1 MSKKE
6 ISLSLNKETLNRSR
20 KFKLKNSLIDLII
33 KKIKYTKK
41 VIIQFFID
49 YTNLYIRKAHLI
61 NQIIQRR
68 KENVTFIQECFRQYL
83 LRKSL
88 VSFAKRHTKYY
99 SVYPSRT
106 DFNKISIKLYT
117 NLKDPSQFVELPVRF
132 CNKRNCF
139 IFDIPKAK
147 FPSKKKFM
155 CFTFVLDDSTIVDSK
170 YNCIFFGGRYVNQI
184 DFNSIEKK
192 EIKQQKLFKSY
203 MHLYKKILF
212 KKENDSKINNI
223 PKESKIIDISN
234 SNKDEILKSPL
245 TLKNNGNNN
254 INNLSLSCSEKLSND
269 GKYFR
274 SLTLRN
280 SKSNYNNNLNNSTL
294 TEPINL
300 DSSISE
306 EIGRSKKKKR
316 NKSILK
322 EHKNQ
327 LNKSSH
333 SSKDL
338 DFKKV
343 SFGWVETSE

>member
-1 MSKKE
+1 
-6 ISLSLNKETLNRSR
+6 
-20 KFKLKNSLIDLII
+20 
-33 KKIKYTKK
+33 
-41 VIIQFFID
+41 
-49 YTNLYIRKAHLI
+49 
-61 NQIIQRR
+61 
-68 KENVTFIQECFRQYL
+68 
-83 LRKSL
+83 L
-88 VSFAKRHTKYY
+88 VSFAKKHTKYY

-132 CNKRNCF
+132 CNKRNCY

-155 CFTFVLDDSTIVDSK
+155 CFTFVMDDSTIVDSK

-192 EIKQQKLFKSY
+192 EIKSQKLFKSY

-212 KKENDSKINNI
+212 KKENNDNKLNSNNK
-223 PKESKIIDISN
+223 KENKIIDISN
-234 SNKDEILKSPL
+234 KDENILKSPL
-245 TLKNNGNNN
+245 TLKQNN
-254 INNLSLSCSEKLSND
+254 INNLSFSYSEKFGSS
-269 GKYFR
+269 GKFFR
-274 SLTLRN
+274 SLTLKN
-280 SKSNYNNNLNNSTL
+280 SNNNFNNNLSNSAL

-306 EIGRSKKKKR
+306 EIGKSKKKKR

-322 EHKNQ
+322 EHKGQ
-327 LNKSSH
+327 LKKSCH
-333 SSKDL
+333 SSKNIM

-343 SFGWVETSE
+343 SVGWVETSE

>member
-1 MSKKE
+1 M
-6 ISLSLNKETLNRSR
+6 
-20 KFKLKNSLIDLII
+20 
-33 KKIKYTKK
+33 
-41 VIIQFFID
+41 
-49 YTNLYIRKAHLI
+49 YIRKVHLI
-61 NQIIQRR
+61 NQIIKRR
-68 KENVTFIQECFRQYL
+68 KDNIIFIQECFRQFI
-83 LRKSL
+83 LRKNL
-88 VSFAKRHTKYY
+88 VSFAKKHTKYY

-132 CNKRNCF
+132 CNKRNCY

-155 CFTFVLDDSTIVDSK
+155 CFTFVMDDSTIVDSK

-192 EIKQQKLFKSY
+192 EIKSQKLFKSY

-212 KKENDSKINNI
+212 KKENNDNKLNSNN
-223 PKESKIIDISN
+223 KRENKIIDISN
-234 SNKDEILKSPL
+234 KDENILKSPL
-245 TLKNNGNNN
+245 TMKQNN
-254 INNLSLSCSEKLSND
+254 INNLSFSYSEKFGSS
-269 GKYFR
+269 GKFFR

-280 SKSNYNNNLNNSTL
+280 STNLNNNLSNSAL
-294 TEPINL
+294 TEPFNL
-300 DSSISE
+300 DNSISE
-306 EIGRSKKKKR
+306 EIGKSKKKKR

-322 EHKNQ
+322 EHKGQ
-327 LNKSSH
+327 LNKSCH
-333 SSKDL
+333 SSKNIM